1 MCWEI
6 VDDIERSALMVDLSM
21 EGARIERPFVGG
33 RLERAVP
40 LQLEVP
46 GLDEVMW
53 ANAEVVFDQVV
64 PARATRSHAPARS
77 PRPAGLAHE
86 PQAGPFGLLRRT
98 GYRIVTAAARDL
110 RLLRDYVFESYRS
123 QIDAYNARYA
133 STMRS
138 AL

>member
-1 MCWEI
+1 MRRISPRIEMAAMCWEI
-6 VDDIERSALMVDLSM
+6 VDDRERSALVVDLSM
-21 EGARIERPFVGG
+21 EGARVERPFIGG
-33 RLERAVP
+33 RIEQAVP

-53 ANAEVVFDQVV
+53 AKADVVFDQVV
-64 PARATRSHAPARS
+64 PSS
-77 PRPAGLAHE
+77 S

-98 GYRIVTAAARDL
+98 GYRIVIAAARDL
-110 RLLRDYVFESYRS
+110 RLLRDYVFEAYRS

>member
-1 MCWEI
+1 MTGICWEI
-6 VDDIERSALMVDLSM
+6 VEDEERSALVVDLSM
-21 EGARIERPFVGG
+21 EGARVERPFVGG
-33 RLERAVP
+33 RIERAVP

-53 ANAEVVFDQVV
+53 AKADVVFDTVV
-64 PARATRSHAPARS
+64 PSRS
-77 PRPAGLAHE
+77 

-98 GYRIVTAAARDL
+98 GYRIAIAATRDL

-123 QIDAYNARYA
+123 QIDAYNAKYA